1 MSTAALLIRLDAYD
15 DIYTV
20 HPPHSLLQT
29 HTHTHTHTQSQSH
42 YLTLTHTHTH
52 HSLSLSHTHTHTI
65 SLTHTLS
72 LCLTHTHT
80 ISLTLTHDLSL
91 SHTPTHTHTPPHTHT
106 QKPNNPCLFFQFY
119 AILRTSHLRYRF
131 HMFKPLGWRSPER
144 NQQFGSEQTVP
155 SCFTSYRS
163 VCSNSVSQGWPWLLL
178 KPKTKTSLH
187 MLPKVLAAGYR

>member
-1 MSTAALLIRLDAYD
+1 MM
-15 DIYTV
+15 IYTLST
-20 HPPHSLLQT
+20 PHLLSCK

-52 HSLSLSHTHTHTI
+52 HSLSLSHTHTH
-65 SLTHTLS
+65 HLS
-72 LCLTHTHT
+72 HSHT
-80 ISLTLTHDLSL
+80 ISLSHTHTHHLSHSHTRSLSL
-91 SHTPTHTHTPPHTHT
+91 SHTHTHPHPHPPTHIHT
-106 QKPNNPCLFFQFY
+106 QKPNNPCLFFQFH
-119 AILRTSHLRYRF
+119 AILRTSHLRSRF

-187 MLPKVLAAGYR
+187 ILPKVPAAGYS